1 MLDATPN
8 RPQDTTTL
16 EPPKDNTPNS
26 ITSPPPAYAPPPST
40 NIPLTLPQLT
50 AMRLRRLESQTAYLN
65 NTNTTN
71 IHRPL
76 TTTILSGGPDF
87 CNDVDDD
94 DLAEGGDED
103 EDVQR
108 ALCLRINTSV
118 SITQSNN
125 IVCLAD
131 TPSAE
136 HATAIANAVVKA
148 IQENSSGNSGIPMI
162 DGNGHPRPIKVEVDA
177 SMLIEGSGNVVGN
190 APIINEYFRQGGLRR
205 SRAVTQ
211 EGDGQEA
218 APPSKRRRVSAAE

>member
-16 EPPKDNTPNS
+16 EPPKDNTPSS

-87 CNDVDDD
+87 CNDADD
-94 DLAEGGDED
+94 DLEEGVDED
-103 EDVQR
+103 DEPQR

-205 SRAVTQ
+205 SRAATQ